1 MTGVGIELS
10 QTLVWTA
17 CLKALQYVLALK
29 IMIIFMALLLAG
41 PPFGGFFACESPLL
55 SSVLESNIRKTP
67 HRSGY
72 TSNLQRNST
81 FKRFKKKN
89 CTSIYAYLNSN
100 TDRCWMFKENQTP
113 LKCKMQYFTS
123 RGNLNIKGF
132 SVAKY
137 IEVGFL
143 EVLGSKQ

>member
-1 MTGVGIELS
+1 
-10 QTLVWTA
+10 
-17 CLKALQYVLALK
+17 
-29 IMIIFMALLLAG
+29 MALYWLA
-41 PPFGGFFACESPLL
+41 PHLVDFLPVKVLCCHL
-55 SSVLESNIRKTP
+55 SWSQISGKHLIAVATHQTCRGIP
-67 HRSGY
+67 HSKD
-72 TSNLQRNST
+72 L
-81 FKRFKKKN
+81 KKN
-89 CTSIYAYLNSN
+89 RTSIYAYLNSN